1 MKQINFSDHSH
12 LFQSIPEDKLN
23 LLSREELIQLVRG
36 EQNLNK
42 QMQKA
47 LDEAYAKLTAGEQ
60 RSFLL
65 EQQVLLIKNKI
76 FGRSSEK
83 SDKKTIK
90 KKNRKSPRKRVQ
102 LPSERYPN
110 VDILEKDVTLD
121 ELPSCPCCS
130 KQMKDSGLTEDSE
143 YLTVIPRK
151 FLVVRQKRHKYRCK
165 ACQDALVT
173 APLIPRIKPG
183 SSYSD
188 EMILDVALSKY
199 CDLIPVERYAEMAKR
214 DGVDGIPAN
223 SLIQGTHNV
232 ADFLEDIYLKIKDE
246 VFNQEVIHADETPH
260 KMLEGDKKKNWSLWG
275 FSSASAAY
283 FDARDTR
290 SGDVASELLKASNCR
305 YLVSD
310 VFSGYRKA
318 VIETNV
324 CRKKENLPLIENVYC
339 NAHAR
344 RKFKESSKSYENE
357 SDLFLWCYR
366 KIYRLEKLRVDKSYL
381 EKYGIE
387 QIRKWQRGYFT
398 IMLKLGDRYRFSYSE
413 KSSLV
418 KAIKYFSKNFDELTL
433 FLNHEHVP
441 IDNNSQERLMRTPVV
456 GRKTWYGT
464 HSKRGAKT
472 NAIMFSLVESCKL
485 NKINPREYFKEIVH
499 AKHEGRPT
507 FTPAEFK
514 ITESEKIA

>member
-1 MKQINFSDHSH
+1 MQQQ
-12 LFQSIPEDKLN
+12 LLETIPTDKYD
-23 LLSREELIQLVRG
+23 LLSRDEAIQVAKDYGNLVI
-36 EQNLNK
+36 

-47 LDEAYAKLTAGEQ
+47 LDEAYAKITAGEQ
-60 RSFLL
+60 KTFLL
-65 EQQVLLIKNKI
+65 EEQTLLINNKI

-83 SDKKTIK
+83 SDKKAGQRK
-90 KKNRKSPRKRVQ
+90 DRKSPRKRVQ

-110 VDILEKDVTLD
+110 IDILEKDVTLD

-130 KQMKDSGLTEDSE
+130 KEMKDSGLTEDSE

-151 FLVVRQKRHKYRCK
+151 FFVVRQKRHKYRCSS
-165 ACQDALVT
+165 CQDLLIT

-188 EMILDVALSKY
+188 EMIVDVALSKY
-199 CDLIPVERYAEMAKR
+199 CDLIPVERYAQMAAR
-214 DGVDGIPAN
+214 DGVVGIPAN

-232 ADFLEDIYLKIKDE
+232 ADFLEDVHLKIKGE
-246 VFNQEVIHADETPH
+246 VFSEEVIHADETPH
-260 KMLEGDKKKNWSLWG
+260 KMLEGDKKKGWSLWG
-275 FSSASAAY
+275 FSSDSAAY

-290 SGDVASELLKASNCR
+290 SGDVASELLKGSNCK

-310 VFSGYRKA
+310 VFSGYKKA
-318 VIETNV
+318 VSETNIY
-324 CRKKENLPLIENVYC
+324 RKEKELPLIENVYC

-344 RKFKESSKSYENE
+344 RKFKESSKSYSDE
-357 SDLFLWCYR
+357 SELFLWCYR
-366 KIYRLEKLRVDKSYL
+366 KVYRFEKLRLDDDYL
-381 EKYGIE
+381 TNHNLN
-387 QIRKWQRGYFT
+387 QIRQWQRNYFN

-433 FLNHEHVP
+433 FLKYQHIP
-441 IDNNSQERLMRTPVV
+441 IDNNSQERLMRAPVI

-485 NKINPREYFKEIVH
+485 NKVNPREYFKEIVH
-499 AKHEGRPT
+499 AKHEKRPI
-507 FTPAEFK
+507 FTPAEYK
-514 ITESEKIA
+514 KLKSEKIA

>member
-1 MKQINFSDHSH
+1 MKQINFTDHSH

-23 LLSREELIQLVRG
+23 LLSKEDLIELVRG
-36 EQNLNK
+36 EQGLVK

-60 RSFLL
+60 KSFLL
-65 EQQVLLIKNKI
+65 EQQILLIKNKI

-83 SDKKTIK
+83 SDKKAGTK
-90 KKNRKSPRKRVQ
+90 KERKSARKRVQ

-121 ELPSCPCCS
+121 ELPNCPCCS
-130 KQMKDSGLTEDSE
+130 KKMQDSGLTENSE

-151 FLVVRQKRHKYRCK
+151 FFVVRQKRHKYRCK
-165 ACQDALVT
+165 ACQGSLVT

-188 EMILDVALSKY
+188 EMVVDVALSKY
-199 CDLIPVERYAEMAKR
+199 CDLIPIERYVQMAKR
-214 DGVDGIPAN
+214 GGVDGIPAN

-232 ADFLEDIYLKIKDE
+232 ADFLEDVYLKIKDE
-246 VFNQEVIHADETPH
+246 VFSEEVIHADETPH

-275 FSSASAAY
+275 FSSSYAAY

-290 SGDVASELLKASNCR
+290 SGDVATELLKASNCK

-318 VIETNV
+318 VSETNIY
-324 CRKKENLPLIENVYC
+324 RADEDLSLIENVYC

-344 RKFKESSKSYENE
+344 RKFKESSKSYEDE
-357 SDLFLWCYR
+357 SELFLWCYQ
-366 KIYRLEKLRVDKSYL
+366 KIYRLEKLRGD
-381 EKYGIE
+381 KYGMP
-387 QIRKWQRGYFT
+387 QIRQWQRNYFK
-398 IMLKLGDRYRFSYSE
+398 IMLKLGERYRFSYSE

-418 KAIKYFSKNFDELTL
+418 KAIKYFTKNFDELTL
-433 FLNHEHVP
+433 FLKYEHIP
-441 IDNNSQERLMRTPVV
+441 IDNNSQERLMRAPVV

-464 HSKRGAKT
+464 HSKRGART

-485 NKINPREYFKEIVH
+485 NKVNPREYFTEIVH
-499 AKHEGRPT
+499 AKHETRSI
-507 FTPAEFK
+507 FTPFEFK
-514 ITESEKIA
+514 KLKTEKIA